1 MSTGKVVFGEALPA
15 ALAVD
20 GSNYFDKSWRHAAA
34 HVSSPPL
41 RADPSLASY
50 LTDLLAKWVI
60 LVNVFSLL
68 QLLLLS
74 FLWSY
79 FLKYVGFF

>member
-50 LTDLLAKWVI
+50 LTDLLAK
-60 LVNVFSLL
+60 
-68 QLLLLS
+68 
-74 FLWSY
+74 
-79 FLKYVGFF
+79 

>member
-1 MSTGKVVFGEALPA
+1 MSSGKVVFGEALSA

-41 RADPSLASY
+41 RVDPSLASY
-50 LTDLLAKWVI
+50 LTDLLAK
-60 LVNVFSLL
+60 
-68 QLLLLS
+68 
-74 FLWSY
+74 
-79 FLKYVGFF
+79 